1 MTMLIVSCK
10 IALFAFALIIGT
22 ILQAQGVN
30 PNPEPLPAD
39 EITPVSVRFEGEV
52 YSNDYAVEKMID
64 RRLDGYACLNDES
77 RTGSRADTVPPNAD
91 LPVTARL
98 VFDLGEAAKT
108 VGIRMV
114 SRNDW
119 PTMAPKN
126 VSVYAADDET
136 GSVNLRPLAE
146 NVPLSP
152 VNRAFSAF
160 VRWPQTTARY
170 IVLHVNDAYQMRE
183 RRQPKVYAGTYYNTQ
198 IAEVSFLRRL
208 PDDFAEPNPPDLAF
222 PTARLHR
229 DWILQDTDLDPWR
242 VFTSS
247 DSFEAENAMVER
259 VLAELA
265 EYEADEWESLT
276 AEKPRLTAENAPGND
291 PRWKALYFNACHARR
306 RARFGDFSQEVK
318 QILFVTHYVQGGTEG
333 LTGMPA
339 LSDEQHYDATTERRV
354 GSRLSLL
361 TLADDGSVACETLLE
376 KPNGVIR
383 DPALSFDALTL
394 VFAMRENF
402 ESDDYHLYKMNL
414 ADRAVTQLTF
424 SPTIDGKLR
433 TVADFEPCFIPGGKL
448 VFSSTR
454 HTQINDCWPNANT
467 NLYACD
473 GDGKNVRRLTFDELD
488 VNYPQLLDDG
498 RVLFTRWEYSD
509 RNAFYLHPLMTMNP
523 DGSTQT
529 EFCGNNSMYPASY
542 IQARGIPH
550 STKAIA
556 IISGHHIYHKGKL
569 ALIDRTLGT
578 QNGECIEYVAG
589 SSPDGTPGRK
599 KSDIKPEG
607 HFDGQYDYFAQGG
620 PQYQYPFALDEENY
634 LVAMM
639 PDNPI
644 PIDNHDLRVLDGPF
658 LPAFGIYWTDA
669 DGRRELLAYDPTIS
683 SGQPIPIRARD
694 EPPLR
699 STSTDLTKSF
709 GTCVVQDVYLGP
721 GLAGVSRGTVKRLR
735 VVALEYR
742 AAKMGKGTNS
752 GEVATG
758 LVQTP
763 ISFNN
768 GSWDVKHVLG
778 EVPVEEDGSCAFLVP
793 ARTPI
798 YFQLLDEN
806 GFCVQTMRSWATLQP
821 GETFACLGCHE
832 NKTQTGAMEA
842 NRPAPLALN
851 RPPRVPE
858 PLGKA
863 HPLLEKLQT
872 EKALES
878 VENYFGVNAP
888 ALDADPEAAC
898 AGFSYRQNIQP
909 ILDRHCVSCHS
920 ATSDAPDDKRSTFLL
935 TGEYVPV
942 EDQKVSPDDD
952 YKRSFTRSYLTLTN
966 NGKVEENKYLS
977 WIETRSRSAMLPPY
991 YAGASKSK
999 IFDYL
1004 SPSHYGVNVSETE
1017 RRIFACWIDL
1027 LIPFCGSY
1035 TDANR
1040 WTDAEKVE
1048 YLRFVEKRRSLA
1060 NAEREEILAKLI
1072 SDNLD
1077 K

>member
-1 MTMLIVSCK
+1 MFIKFLRF
-10 IALFAFALIIGT
+10 ALFVLAFYLSAK
-22 ILQAQGVN
+22 LQAQGFR

-39 EITPVSVRFEGEV
+39 EITPVAARFDGEV
-52 YSNDYAVEKMID
+52 YSSDYAVEKMID
-64 RRLDGYACLNDES
+64 RRMDGYACLNDES
-77 RTGSRADTVPPNAD
+77 RTGARTDTVPANAD

-98 VFDLGEAAKT
+98 VFDLGSAEKT

-119 PTMAPKN
+119 PVMSPKN
-126 VSVYAADDET
+126 VSVYAADDES
-136 GSVNLRPLAE
+136 GRVNIRPLAE
-146 NVPLSP
+146 NIPLSP
-152 VNRAFSAF
+152 VNRAFSSF
-160 VRWPQTTARY
+160 VKWPQTESRF
-170 IVLHVNDAYQMRE
+170 IVLQVNDAYQMRD
-183 RRQPKVYAGTYYNTQ
+183 RRQRKIYSGTYYNTQ

-229 DWILQDTDLDPWR
+229 DWILQDTEHDPWR
-242 VFTSS
+242 VFVSS
-247 DSFEAENAMVER
+247 ETFDAENAMVER
-259 VLAELA
+259 VLAELD
-265 EYEADEWESLT
+265 EYGADELPDLT
-276 AEKPRLTAENAPGND
+276 ANKVQLAAEKAPAND
-291 PRWKALYFNACHARR
+291 PRWKALYLDACKARR
-306 RARFGDFSQEVK
+306 RARFSDFAQEAK

-339 LSDEQHYDATTERRV
+339 LSDEQYFDATLERRG

-361 TLADDGSVACETLLE
+361 TLAEDGTVACETLLE

-383 DPALSFDALTL
+383 DPALSFDAKTL
-394 VFAMRENF
+394 VFAMRDNF
-402 ESDDYHLYKMNL
+402 NADDYHLYKMNL
-414 ADRAVTQLTF
+414 SDKAITQLTF
-424 SPTIDGKLR
+424 SPTIDGKLC
-433 TVADFEPCFIPGGKL
+433 TTADFEPCFIPGEKL

-467 NLYACD
+467 NLYTCD
-473 GDGKNVRRLTFDELD
+473 LNGKNIRRLTFDELD

-542 IQARGIPH
+542 IQARGIPN
-550 STKAIA
+550 STKQIA

-569 ALIDRTLGT
+569 ALIDRSLGT
-578 QNGECIEYVAG
+578 QNGDCIEYVANA
-589 SSPDGTPGRK
+589 SPDGTPGRK
-599 KSDIKPEG
+599 KSDIQPEG
-607 HFDGQYDYFAQGG
+607 NFDWQYDFFVQGG

-634 LVAMM
+634 LVGIM

-644 PIDNHDLRVLDGPF
+644 PLDNHEMRVLDGPF

-669 DGRRELLAYDPTIS
+669 DGRRELLAYDPVIS
-683 SGQPIPIRARD
+683 SCQPVPVLSRD
-694 EPPLR
+694 EPPKR
-699 STSTDLTKSF
+699 STSTDLSQSF
-709 GTCVVQDVYLGP
+709 GKCVVQDVYLGP
-721 GLAGVSRGTVKRLR
+721 GLAGVERGTVKRLR

-742 AAKMGKGTNS
+742 AAKMGKGTNA
-752 GEVATG
+752 GEVASG

-793 ARTPI
+793 ARTPV

-832 NKTQTGAMEA
+832 SKTETGEMKP

-851 RPPRVPE
+851 RPARLPE
-858 PLGKA
+858 PLGKV
-863 HPLLEKLQT
+863 HPLLEKLQS
-872 EKALES
+872 EKALDS

-888 ALDADPEAAC
+888 ALDADPEAAF

-909 ILDRHCVSCHS
+909 ILDRHCISCHS
-920 ATSDAPDDKRSTFLL
+920 EAGDAPEDQHSSFLL
-935 TGEYVPV
+935 SGEYVPV

-966 NGKVEENKYLS
+966 NGKVEGNPYLS

-991 YAGASKSK
+991 FAGSAKSK

-1004 SPSHYGVNVSETE
+1004 TPTHYGVNISDEE

-1035 TDANR
+1035 TEANR
-1040 WTDAEKVE
+1040 WTDAERTE
-1048 YLRFVEKRRSLA
+1048 YLRFIEKRRALA
-1060 NAEREEILAKLI
+1060 DAERCEILYGLEK
-1072 SDNLD
+1072 
-1077 K
+1077 